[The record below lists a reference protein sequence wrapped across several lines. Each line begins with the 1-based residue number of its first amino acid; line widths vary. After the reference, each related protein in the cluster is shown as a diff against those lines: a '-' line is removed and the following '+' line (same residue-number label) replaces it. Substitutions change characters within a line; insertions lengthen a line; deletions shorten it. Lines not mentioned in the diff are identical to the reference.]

1 MEPIHVPFRHKW
13 FWDAGLHCITLDLF
27 RYGKQEDYFP
37 EREEL

>member
-1 MEPIHVPFRHKW
+1 MLFNVW
-13 FWDAGLHCITLDLF
+13 NSWDAGLHCITLDHF